1 MSTLK
6 KSLVVGG
13 SFAVGMV
20 VADYLTHGA
29 VKEALTSVKD
39 AVCDKGSVVKEAVE
53 DAAETVKD
61 TVAEAAESM

>member
-6 KSLVVGG
+6 KILVVGG

-29 VKEALTSVKD
+29 VKEALK
-39 AVCDKGSVVKEAVE
+39 
-53 DAAETVKD
+53 
-61 TVAEAAESM
+61 